1 MASRIEARA
10 NPELLVWA
18 RETAGFSAGVA
29 ADRLRVAVDRLE
41 AWERGEAR
49 PSLPQLRKLAQ
60 LYRRP
65 LAAFYLPR
73 PPAAEEPVHDFRR
86 IHGQVVGRSSPDLLL
101 AIRRCRERRE
111 IALDLYEQLDAEPT
125 PLDLTVSLRDDPEA
139 VAGRIRGLL
148 DFSFEEQ
155 RSWQDQYEA
164 FRHWRTR
171 LESAGVLAFQA
182 TDVEIAEARGF
193 SIAERPLPAVVVNI
207 KDSVYGRIFTL
218 IHEFTHVLLN
228 RGGVCDVD
236 EGAENDHEDVEIFCN
251 RVAGATIVPRELLLR
266 SGHVAGRRGPT
277 TWQDDVLRALSR
289 TFHASRET
297 ILRRLLT
304 LNLATATHYRE
315 KRRQFIAEYAQRAA
329 QQTEGVAPHHRV
341 QISGAGPL
349 FTQLVVEAFNRE
361 RITASDVSDFLSIR
375 VKHLPEIE
383 RDLLRRPA

>member
-10 NPELLVWA
+10 NPPLLVWA

-29 ADRLRVAVDRLE
+29 ADRLKVPVDRLE

-49 PSLPQLRKLAQ
+49 PSLPQLRKVAQ

-65 LAAFYLPR
+65 LAAFYLPK

-86 IHGQVVGRSSPDLLL
+86 MHGQVVGQSSPDLLL

-111 IALDLYEQLDAEPT
+111 IALDLYEELDTEPT

-139 VAGRIRGLL
+139 AAGRIRALL
-148 DFSFEEQ
+148 DISFEVQ
-155 RSWQDQYEA
+155 RGWQDQYEA
-164 FRHWRTR
+164 FRQWRTR
-171 LESAGVLAFQA
+171 LESAGALAFQA
-182 TDVEIAEARGF
+182 TDVEISEARGF
-193 SIAERPLPAVVVNI
+193 SIAERPLPAVAVNI
-207 KDSVYGRIFTL
+207 KDSVYGRVFTL
-218 IHEFTHVLLN
+218 MHEFTHVLLN

-236 EGAENDHEDVEIFCN
+236 EGAENDHEEVEIFCN
-251 RVAGATIVPRELLLR
+251 HVAGATIVPREFLLR
-266 SGHVAGRRGPT
+266 SEHVAGKRGPT

-297 ILRRLLT
+297 ILRRLLM
-304 LNLATATHYRE
+304 LNLASVAHYRE

-329 QQTEGVAPHHRV
+329 QQPEGFAPHHKV